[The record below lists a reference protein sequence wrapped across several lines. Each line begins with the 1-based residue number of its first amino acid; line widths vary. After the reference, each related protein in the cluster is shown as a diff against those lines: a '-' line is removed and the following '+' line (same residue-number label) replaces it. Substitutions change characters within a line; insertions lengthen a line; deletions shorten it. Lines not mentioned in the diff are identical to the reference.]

1 MLSNKNIIC
10 YTNKTEK
17 NLCKCVYKYIL
28 TWKIFTKN
36 MCAKFFII
44 KKLQGILLKLVIFR
58 TTLKLDA

>member
-1 MLSNKNIIC
+1 MLSYKDIIC

-36 MCAKFFII
+36 MCANVFII
-44 KKLQGILLKLVIFR
+44 KNYKEYC
-58 TTLKLDA
+58 